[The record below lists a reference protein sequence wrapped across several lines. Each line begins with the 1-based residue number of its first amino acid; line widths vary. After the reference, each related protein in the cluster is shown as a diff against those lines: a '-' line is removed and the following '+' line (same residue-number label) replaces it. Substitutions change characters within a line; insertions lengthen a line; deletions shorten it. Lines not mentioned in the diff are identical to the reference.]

1 MENTVPK
8 IGFDL
13 SGLEI
18 LIIGAKLGIGLSLAE
33 VCAAQGARLVFVDI
47 ESPVELAKNLEST
60 FKTWPHEC
68 STFVLAK
75 HANQRLG

>member
-33 VCAAQGARLVFVDI
+33 VCACLLYTSDAAD
-47 ESPVELAKNLEST
+47 E
-60 FKTWPHEC
+60 
-68 STFVLAK
+68 
-75 HANQRLG
+75 

>member
-33 VCAAQGARLVFVDI
+33 VCAASVLTFLSTSAIASKDMHWSKLK
-47 ESPVELAKNLEST
+47 VEVTHSWLHS
-60 FKTWPHEC
+60 
-68 STFVLAK
+68 
-75 HANQRLG
+75 